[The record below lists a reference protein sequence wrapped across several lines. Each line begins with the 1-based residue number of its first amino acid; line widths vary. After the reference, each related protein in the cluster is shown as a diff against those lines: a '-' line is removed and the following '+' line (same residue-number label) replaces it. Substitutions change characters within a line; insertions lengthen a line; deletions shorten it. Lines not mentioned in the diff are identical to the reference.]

1 MENIIILIDRYFLA
15 NHNKYR
21 SLIKM
26 IKCFSFPAQGADM
39 DKEDKDFLTS
49 KICRLGGR

>member
-1 MENIIILIDRYFLA
+1 MENIIVLNDRYGIFW
-15 NHNKYR
+15 R
-21 SLIKM
+21 TIISSLIKM

-39 DKEDKDFLTS
+39 DKEDKDRLTL